1 MKINKQRICNRIN
14 AETFEETVLHKALS
28 RLPALSENGPWLA
41 GGAIR
46 KTIQCAALDSDFD
59 FFFKDQEQ
67 LDNFAE
73 GLQEKGARL
82 LVSNDKNEKWILP
95 TEIPEDTEGENIYL
109 PEMEI
114 QLIKFQFYESAEAVI
129 DSFDFTLC
137 QFAYDGENLFMSDFA
152 LWDVARKKIV
162 PHKITYGTSSLRR
175 LMKYANQG
183 FTACGGCLSEI
194 LEQVVRD
201 PSVIQSETLY
211 ID

>member
-1 MKINKQRICNRIN
+1 MKIHKEKICNRIN
-14 AETFEETVLHKALS
+14 VESFDETVLHRALS
-28 RLPALSENGPWLA
+28 RLPRLSENGPWLA

-46 KTIQCAALDSDFD
+46 KTIQCVSLDSDFD
-59 FFFKDQEQ
+59 FFFKSQEQ
-67 LDNFAE
+67 LDNFSDE
-73 GLQEKGARL
+73 LRECGAKML
-82 LVSNDKNEKWILP
+82 SQNDKNEKWILP
-95 TEIPEDTEGENIYL
+95 SLIPDDVEGEGIYL

-114 QLIKFQFYESAEAVI
+114 QLIKFRWYETAEEVI

-137 QFAYDGENLFMSDFA
+137 QFAYDGQNIFMSDFA

-162 PHKITYGTSSLRR
+162 PHKITFGTSSLRR

-194 LEQVVRD
+194 LEQVARD